1 MDMLKCVLPEVML
14 PDWFDGCKDL
24 GISTL
29 DELLRCT
36 PVYRLEC
43 TKDIHAVKTVEKEL
57 GTSN

>member
-1 MDMLKCVLPEVML
+1 ML

-29 DELLRCT
+29 DELLKCT